1 MAAPSGVI
9 TILAVDDHSLLR
21 GGIAALLVS
30 EADMRLV
37 GEAANGTE
45 ALEQFRALRPDVALM
60 DLQMPSGSG
69 IDAII
74 AIRREFPDARI
85 IVLTTY
91 PGDALAQR
99 ALKAGAQAYLLKS
112 LVRKE
117 LLDTIRSVYSGR
129 KHISPDVASEMAQH
143 AADESLTAREI
154 EVLKLVAAGNT
165 NKQIAFLLSISDDT
179 AKGHVKNILY
189 KLDVNDRTQAA
200 MLALKRGIIGV

>member
-1 MAAPSGVI
+1 MTAPSDVI

-60 DLQMPSGSG
+60 DLQMANGGG

-117 LLDTIRSVYSGR
+117 LLDTIRSVYSGK

>member
-1 MAAPSGVI
+1 MTAPSGVI
-9 TILAVDDHSLLR
+9 TILAIDDHSLLR
-21 GGIAALLVS
+21 GGIAALLVG

-37 GEAANGTE
+37 GEGANGTE
-45 ALEQFRALRPDVALM
+45 ALELFRALRPDVALM
-60 DLQMPSGSG
+60 DLQMPNGSG

-99 ALKAGAQAYLLKS
+99 ALKAGAKAYLLKS

-117 LLDTIRSVYSGR
+117 LLDTIRSVYSGK

-143 AADESLTAREI
+143 TADESLTTREI
-154 EVLKLVAAGNT
+154 EVLKLVAAGHT

-200 MLALKRGIIGV
+200 MLALK

>member
-1 MAAPSGVI
+1 MTAPSGVI

-60 DLQMPSGSG
+60 DLQMANGGG

-117 LLDTIRSVYSGR
+117 LLDTIRSVYSGK